1 MKKRIPN
8 AEDKYPIEIEMGLLD
23 EKTQFLVGWPGYR
36 TYFNKSGLGYVET
49 VAEESH
55 MVALM
60 LRWLVTGKF
69 RTRNPIYLVCM
80 AFIALLLGVLP
91 LFGMLIELFAGNF
104 AILLLLTVAFPHI
117 LIGVLLL
124 INVVLSLFDPD
135 SKSITG
141 D

>member
-23 EKTQFLVGWPGYR
+23 EKAQYLVGWPGYR
-36 TYFNKSGLGYVET
+36 TSFNKSGLGYVET
-49 VAEESH
+49 IAEEAH
-55 MVALM
+55 MEALM

-69 RTRNPIYLVCM
+69 RTHNPVYLVFM

-91 LFGMLIELFAGNF
+91 LFGMLLELLAGNF
-104 AILLLLTVAFPHI
+104 TILLLLTVASPHI
-117 LIGVLLL
+117 LIGTLLAY
-124 INVVLSLFDPD
+124 NVILSLLDKN
-135 SKSITG
+135 SYSITG

>member
-8 AEDKYPIEIEMGLLD
+8 AEDRYPIQIEMGLLD
-23 EKTQFLVGWPGYR
+23 EKTQYLVGWPGYR

-49 VAEESH
+49 AAEEAH
-55 MVALM
+55 MMALM

-80 AFIALLLGVLP
+80 AFIALLLGILP

-104 AILLLLTVAFPHI
+104 AILLLLTVASPHI
-117 LIGVLLL
+117 LIGVLLS
-124 INVVLSLFDPD
+124 INVVLSLFGPG

>member
-23 EKTQFLVGWPGYR
+23 EKTQYLVGWPGYR

-60 LRWLVTGKF
+60 LRWLVTGNF
-69 RTRNPIYLVCM
+69 RTHNSIYLIFM

-91 LFGMLIELFAGNF
+91 LFGMMLELLAGNF
-104 AILLLLTVAFPHI
+104 TILLLLTVASPYI

-124 INVVLSLFDPD
+124 INVILSLLDKD
-135 SKSITG
+135 SRSITG

>member
-60 LRWLVTGKF
+60 LRWLVTGNF
-69 RTRNPIYLVCM
+69 RTHNSIYLIFM
-80 AFIALLLGVLP
+80 AFIALLLGILP
-91 LFGMLIELFAGNF
+91 LLGILIELFTGNF
-104 AILLLLTVAFPHI
+104 AILLVLTVASPHI
-117 LIGVLLL
+117 LIGALLAY
-124 INVVLSLFDPD
+124 NVILSLLDKN
-135 SKSITG
+135 SHSITG

>member
-8 AEDKYPIEIEMGLLD
+8 AEDKYSIEIEMGLLD

-49 VAEESH
+49 IAEEAH

-69 RTRNPIYLVCM
+69 RTHNPVYLVFM

-91 LFGMLIELFAGNF
+91 LFGMLLELLAGNF
-104 AILLLLTVAFPHI
+104 TILLLLTVASPHI
-117 LIGVLLL
+117 FIGVLLL
-124 INVVLSLFDPD
+124 INVILSLQG
-135 SKSITG
+135 KEGRSITG